1 MILLSIAR
9 VLKFALQDFG
19 RNFWVS
25 LVTVTILVLSLFSV
39 NFLVVVDYISQQA
52 IKSVEEKIDLSL
64 YLNADAAEED
74 ISALKRELE
83 SVAGVVE
90 VSYVSKAQALESFQS
105 KNRDNQS
112 LQEALREVG
121 KNPLNPSLVVQ
132 AKELADYETVINSL
146 DKLSKH
152 TVIESKNFDDHRNL
166 LQSMNTITARTRQIM
181 LLVSFI
187 FIAVT
192 VLVVFNA
199 VRIAIYTHRKEIGV
213 MKLVG
218 ASNWFIRAPFLAEAI
233 LYSFLGVIAVIAI
246 FYPFIHLLQPY
257 LGSFLNTASVDLV
270 GYFNGHF
277 IIIFGVEFLGASLIN
292 IIASSIAVG
301 KYVKV

>member
-9 VLKFALQDFG
+9 VLKFALQDFV

-25 LVTVTILVLSLFSV
+25 LVTVTILILSLFSV

-52 IKSVEEKIDLSL
+52 IKSVEAKIDLSL
-64 YLNADAAEED
+64 YLNTEAVEED
-74 ISALKRELE
+74 ISVLKRELE
-83 SVAGVVE
+83 SIEGVAKIT
-90 VSYVSKAQALESFQS
+90 YVSKAQALESFQT
-105 KNRDNQS
+105 KHRDDQPI
-112 LQEALREVG
+112 QEALREIG

-132 AKELADYETVINSL
+132 AKELSVYEKVINSL

-152 TVIESKNFDDHRNL
+152 TLIESKDFDDHNNL
-166 LQSMNTITARTRQIM
+166 LQSMNVITVRTRQIM

-187 FIAVT
+187 FIAIT

-218 ASNWFIRAPFLAEAI
+218 ASNWFIRAPFLVEAV
-233 LYSFLGVIAVIAI
+233 LYSFLGVVIVIAI

-257 LGSFLNTASVDLV
+257 LGSFLNTASVDLI
-270 GYFNGHF
+270 GYFNSRF
-277 IIIFGVEFLGASLIN
+277 IYIFGVEFLGASLIN